1 MTEGAR
7 GESDTQIP
15 GGPHWAEA
23 DERRGAKM
31 LAESLLSLDGR
42 VTVAAA
48 SSPST
53 GLHDVIVLSADA
65 LVGEPDETPR

>member
-7 GESDTQIP
+7 GESDTQILS
-15 GGPHWAEA
+15 GPHGAEA
-23 DERRGAKM
+23 DERGGAKM

-48 SSPST
+48 KSPST
-53 GLHDVIVLSADA
+53 GCTTSSCYRQDA